1 MRLKYLEL
9 GKIVSTHGVRGEL
22 RVQYW
27 CDSPEFFKSFET
39 VYLKKDGQ
47 EPMKVLGARQHGNV
61 MLLTL
66 EGVDDLDKANALRGK
81 VIYVDRDKAPLEPGS
96 YFIAELVGCEVRDA
110 DDNSVLY
117 GRVTD
122 VLNTGASDIWQIK
135 GEDGKEY
142 LLPSVPGVVEK
153 VDVDSCIALV
163 RPMKGIFD
171 EGEEI
176 RED

>member
-47 EPMKVLGARQHGNV
+47 EPKKVLGARQHGNV

-66 EGVDDLDKANALRGK
+66 EGVDDLDKANALRGR
-81 VIYVDRDKAPLEPGS
+81 VIYVERDKAPLAPGS
-96 YFIAELVGCEVRDA
+96 Y
-110 DDNSVLY
+110 
-117 GRVTD
+117 
-122 VLNTGASDIWQIK
+122 
-135 GEDGKEY
+135 
-142 LLPSVPGVVEK
+142 
-153 VDVDSCIALV
+153 
-163 RPMKGIFD
+163 
-171 EGEEI
+171 
-176 RED
+176 